1 MRMPCSLGIAQ
12 SILIFN
18 TTVTVSSFEFEAVS
32 LAWLWSS
39 HAIISPFKSLS
50 WETLYFHEC
59 ENAKCQRFFNLTTI
73 KRACKPLF
81 TIISGINKRE
91 FLLSVKRKNWFVYS
105 KQQIPNIWTFGI
117 DIVYASISFVFC
129 LHKIDD
135 KKKKTTKT
143 TSLFYLSLF
152 FNDFLQFPPQA
163 YNCVQIF
170 RQISLFNNGAFCT
183 KSIDQFLLRSMAWV
197 CSIGNIWT
205 MLNAR

>member
-117 DIVYASISFVFC
+117 DIVYASIPFVFC
-129 LHKIDD
+129 LNKIDD
-135 KKKKTTKT
+135 KKKKQQKQHHFSTCHFFLMISSNFLHKLTTAYRFFDKF
-143 TSLFYLSLF
+143 LYLIMVHF
-152 FNDFLQFPPQA
+152 
-163 YNCVQIF
+163 VQNLLINFSWDPWLESVPLAIF
-170 RQISLFNNGAFCT
+170 EQC
-183 KSIDQFLLRSMAWV
+183 
-197 CSIGNIWT
+197 
-205 MLNAR
+205 